1 MLLLGLCELVSSDL
15 FGRNLF
21 FLLLEACVGF
31 VNGFVQKLI
40 DLLAK
45 FSFVVVVLALIMG
58 LCLLLVSLASGN
70 SKGIL
75 GRFLAFLAARLAGLS
90 NFIRNQIK
98 LPGQAIQV
106 TTLLSAVGLIATQT
120 YTRIMEA
127 QSLRLEQQQQQEQQ
141 MKLQQQQKQ
150 NYGDRADDKIQ
161 PYQETLQSLLN
172 KENSENNWNDLD
184 RQGQVASLTRD
195 LLRQLKTPDGNPDG
209 LRRARILRFL
219 YDSRFLVE
227 NESDVTGDAGTKK
240 CELDALSEIIDKVS
254 ESPEPEKQLGPRTL
268 VTLPQ
273 FVLDRKL
280 TDRIQHSSLLT
291 KSPCNLARLV
301 PLSMD
306 FSKASLGGAFLNHA
320 TLPFI
325 DLSNADL
332 HDAQLRSADL
342 RFANLENTNLKGADL
357 TGAKLNFAN
366 LTNAELRKA
375 KIEGTNFKGALL
387 FYSTRG
393 DPDTEFKN
401 PIGSLSWE
409 LARKGEE
416 AIPIFCPLDPRSD
429 TEDNKEEIA
438 PVSPQAGAKCKN
450 RAYSG
455 YRRMGNN
462 KISNRNWASGE
473 FEGTTI
479 ENFRLHDIHFT
490 NANLRGAVFRYVQLN
505 DVDFTG
511 ANLDGARFE
520 NSVLNN
526 VDFTGASIRQ
536 MTLVGSSVE
545 RPTFKGS
552 QYVLP
557 IELGDYA
564 NNLLRLSGRNM
575 DISSASNQS
584 PPARFTQRLLLPL
597 LLAPFPFRPSRVL
610 IWLVPYSPELLF
622 SSENRQSIP

>member
-1 MLLLGLCELVSSDL
+1 
-15 FGRNLF
+15 
-21 FLLLEACVGF
+21 
-31 VNGFVQKLI
+31 
-40 DLLAK
+40 
-45 FSFVVVVLALIMG
+45 
-58 LCLLLVSLASGN
+58 
-70 SKGIL
+70 
-75 GRFLAFLAARLAGLS
+75 
-90 NFIRNQIK
+90 
-98 LPGQAIQV
+98 
-106 TTLLSAVGLIATQT
+106 
-120 YTRIMEA
+120 MEA

-150 NYGDRADDKIQ
+150 NYGDRADDQIQ
-161 PYQETLQSLLN
+161 RYQETLQSLLN
-172 KENSENNWNDLD
+172 KENGENNWNDLD
-184 RQGQVASLTRD
+184 RRGQVASLTRD
-195 LLRQLKTPDGNPDG
+195 LLRQLKSPDGNPDG
-209 LRRARILRFL
+209 LRRARILKFL

-227 NESDVTGDAGTKK
+227 NESVVAGDADTKK
-240 CELDALSEIIDKVS
+240 CKPDALSEIIKKVS
-254 ESPEPEKQLGPRTL
+254 EQPEKQLGPRTL

-273 FVLDRKL
+273 FVLDRKM

-291 KSPCNLARLV
+291 SSLCNLARLV

-325 DLSNADL
+325 DLSNGDL

-375 KIEGTNFKGALL
+375 KLVGTNFEGALL
-387 FYSTRG
+387 FYSTRSE
-393 DPDTEFKN
+393 PDAELDNTK
-401 PIGSLSWE
+401 GSLSWE
-409 LARKGEE
+409 LTRQDKDKDKDTTL
-416 AIPIFCPLDPRSD
+416 IFCPLDPLSD
-429 TEDNKEEIA
+429 TGDNDEEIA
-438 PVSPQAGAKCKN
+438 PVSSQAGAKCKN
-450 RAYSG
+450 RTYSG
-455 YRRMGNN
+455 YHRIGNNNN

-473 FEGTTI
+473 FEDTTI

-490 NANLRGAVFRYVQLN
+490 NANLHGAVFRYVQLN

-536 MTLVGSSVE
+536 MTFVDSSIE

-622 SSENRQSIP
+622 STKNRQSIP